1 MDLEI
6 MATKYDKCLARI
18 SLILF
23 TLTLFGC
30 ASSRDMEVEGRATY
44 SNGDPVVGGDV
55 VFTQLI
61 SRPFS
66 MPKPKRIGTVKTDD
80 DGGFSLEVKNISG
93 AVDIDVDLLPKK
105 CKWRGDSI
113 IISDESSVKKM
124 VSLTTK
130 PEICVGHDR
139 TTQSRP

>member
-1 MDLEI
+1 

-18 SLILF
+18 SLIF
-23 TLTLFGC
+23 FALTLFGC
-30 ASSRDMEVEGRATY
+30 ASSRDMVVEGRATY

-66 MPKPKRIGTVKTDD
+66 MPEPKRIGTAKTGD
-80 DGGFSLEVKNISG
+80 DGGFSMEVKNITG

-113 IISDESSVKKM
+113 IISDDGSVKKI
-124 VSLTTK
+124 VILKTK
-130 PEICVGHDR
+130 PEICDNQG
-139 TTQSRP
+139 